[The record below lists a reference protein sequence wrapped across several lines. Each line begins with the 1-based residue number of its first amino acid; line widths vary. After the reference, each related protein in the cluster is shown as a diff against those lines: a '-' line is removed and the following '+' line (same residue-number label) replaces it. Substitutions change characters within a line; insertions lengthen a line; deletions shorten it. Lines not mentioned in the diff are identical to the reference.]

1 MALCGT
7 SKIGRAD
14 FLGGETEGED
24 ERSSFPEVRAA
35 GVPFAEGEVASRRE
49 PRPQPGKN

>member
-1 MALCGT
+1 MPLGGT

-35 GVPFAEGEVASRRE
+35 GVPFGEGEEGARGA
-49 PRPQPGKN
+49 PYQGN